1 MTTKTELKSRI
12 ADLNDR
18 INAMLAEVSQMK
30 KTAQENGYPN
40 GRADAD
46 AIWAKEQQIDS
57 LIDELVDLK
66 AELKS
71 MKKSEKKAA

>member
-1 MTTKTELKSRI
+1 MTPKTELKSRI
-12 ADLNDR
+12 KELDNL

-30 KTAQENGYPN
+30 KEAQENGYPN

-46 AIWAKEQQIDS
+46 AIWAKERQIDG

-71 MKKSEKKAA
+71 MKKMEEKAA